1 MRVDSAAGQVGQ
13 GSTGECFQGVFA
25 SCGIPSL
32 SNCHEGLERE
42 DSPPIINK
50 LMRHVNDST
59 IRHFGSV
66 INVNA
71 GGAVLL
77 WNLAQTPD
85 GFETVEVHKH
95 SQLEDWRPMIE
106 VRPPTTAAL
115 RWSALSDCMH
125 YGAPRAPSDSLCVYG
140 DDDVRRRSPR
150 AFPSVHAIDNEQA
163 PRTMRTPSGHL
174 FQGSDSKE
182 CAVRA
187 PVCCHC
193 AGLDRRFGGSRSC
206 FEQSQG
212 ITPMAWFPWPPPR
225 TSVFLHWVLDIEH
238 CSQGHNHSDGYRR
251 LIDAKGTRHIR
262 SCGQRLRF
270 HW

>member
-150 AFPSVHAIDNEQA
+150 AFPSVHAIDNEHA
-163 PRTMRTPSGHL
+163 PRCIRR
-174 FQGSDSKE
+174 
-182 CAVRA
+182 AVHDRA
-187 PVCCHC
+187 NNADPHGPPFPRLGFEGVCS
-193 AGLDRRFGGSRSC
+193 SRSGLLSLRWSRSPIRRISKL
-206 FEQSQG
+206 FRTISRYHAHG
-212 ITPMAWFPWPPPR
+212 MASMAAP
-225 TSVFLHWVLDIEH
+225 S
-238 CSQGHNHSDGYRR
+238 
-251 LIDAKGTRHIR
+251 
-262 SCGQRLRF
+262 
-270 HW
+270 

>member
-125 YGAPRAPSDSLCVYG
+125 YGAPRAPSDSLCVMMVCAVG
-140 DDDVRRRSPR
+140 ALGPFRRSTPSTTNKRHEQCGPPR
-150 AFPSVHAIDNEQA
+150 ATFSKARIRRSVQFALRSAVIA
-163 PRTMRTPSGHL
+163 LVSIA
-174 FQGSDSKE
+174 DSEDLEVVSNNLK
-182 CAVRA
+182 V
-187 PVCCHC
+187 
-193 AGLDRRFGGSRSC
+193 SRPWHGFHGRPLVLRCSC
-206 FEQSQG
+206 TGYWTLS
-212 ITPMAWFPWPPPR
+212 TALKATTTRM
-225 TSVFLHWVLDIEH
+225 DIV
-238 CSQGHNHSDGYRR
+238 
-251 LIDAKGTRHIR
+251 A
-262 SCGQRLRF
+262 
-270 HW
+270 